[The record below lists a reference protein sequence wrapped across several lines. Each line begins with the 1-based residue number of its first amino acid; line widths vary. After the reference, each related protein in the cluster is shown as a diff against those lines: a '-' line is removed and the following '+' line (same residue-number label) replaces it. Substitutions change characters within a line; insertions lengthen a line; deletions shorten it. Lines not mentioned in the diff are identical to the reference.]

1 MGDNL
6 KNGLA
11 TIPEYLYYRFQKQP
25 DKEAIIFAHTDG
37 TRTVVTF
44 RQLYENAN
52 ALAKSFLKL
61 GVKESEF
68 IAISLQSCPEWL
80 YATFGAILAGA
91 RPISLAFTY
100 TDGSDVIGMMKKL
113 ETCSAFILDP
123 RSDENNWNVFQ
134 KLISCFDMKG
144 HVQSKSMPYLKFLI
158 CRERPKKNDDML
170 TIEDM
175 ISWENKDVKLPQ
187 VDPDDIATLFQ
198 TSGSTGLPKAC
209 AHTHRSVI
217 ASAVSFADL
226 MPACENDI
234 MFNDRPFTWIGG
246 FPFTVITGDTRV
258 TRYGYDETPEDLV
271 GFLFDVI
278 RRETCTNV
286 MALSPLLNSFLDR
299 QVSFMK

>member
-1 MGDNL
+1 MGDIL

-11 TIPEYLYYRFQKQP
+11 TIPEYLYYRFQNQP

-134 KLISCFDMKG
+134 KLISCFDTKG

-158 CRERPKKNDDML
+158 CRERPKNNDDML

-175 ISWENKDVKLPQ
+175 MSWENKDVKLPQ

-198 TSGSTGLPKAC
+198 TSGSTGFPKAC

-226 MPACENDI
+226 LPASENDI

-258 TRYGYDETPEDLV
+258 TRYGYDETPKDLV

-286 MALSPLLNSFLDR
+286 MALPPLLNSFLDR
-299 QVSFMK
+299 QVRFLQ